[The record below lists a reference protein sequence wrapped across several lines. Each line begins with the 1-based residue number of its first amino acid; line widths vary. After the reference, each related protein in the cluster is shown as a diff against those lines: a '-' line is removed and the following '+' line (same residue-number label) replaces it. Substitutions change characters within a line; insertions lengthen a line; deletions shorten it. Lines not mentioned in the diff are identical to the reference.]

1 MTKALSPLEIYRLV
15 LASRLSEQR
24 ITALS
29 KAGELPGHHSG
40 LNHESVGI
48 AVGSSVEFDD
58 CVQTSYRSGAAVM
71 HARGGLTL
79 RELILQGFGLL
90 PGIRAQH
97 PGGARV
103 LRSTGILGGQL
114 PTAIGVALSYQL
126 RRKPNVVI
134 SVFGDGASN
143 EGAVHECMNIA
154 GVKRLPIIF
163 VIENNGIALSTR
175 GSDSTA
181 AKSLADRGAGY
192 GIPALTVDGG
202 DAIAAY
208 EAMSA
213 AVARTR
219 TEQRPQIIEM
229 KLTRPGEH
237 ASVIPDVRS
246 EQEVNAARLV
256 DAVANLRNKL
266 VSAGELDLESDASLV
281 KEFTE
286 IVDAA
291 VDEARERKA
300 KLTPPSD
307 DGLLPEAEVW
317 RMAHASAA
325 PAYTRGAGR

>member
-24 ITALS
+24 ITELS

-48 AVGSSVEFDD
+48 AVGSSVDFDD

-97 PGGARV
+97 PGGARI
-103 LRSTGILGGQL
+103 LRSTGILGGQV
-114 PTAIGVALSYQL
+114 PTAVGVALSYQL

-143 EGAVHECMNIA
+143 EGAIHECMNIA
-154 GVKRLPIIF
+154 GVKRLPLIF
-163 VIENNGIALSTR
+163 VVENNGIALSTR

-181 AKSLADRGAGY
+181 AKTLADRGAGY
-192 GIPALTVDGG
+192 GIPAVTVDGG
-202 DAIAAY
+202 DAMATYAA
-208 EAMSA
+208 MTA

-219 TEQRPQIIEM
+219 SGGGPQIIEM

-246 EQEVNAARLV
+246 EQEVSDARLV
-256 DAVANLRNKL
+256 DAVANLRNTL
-266 VSAGELDLESDASLV
+266 INSGTWDAESDASLI

-291 VDEARERKA
+291 VDEARQRKA
-300 KLTPPSD
+300 NLKPPTD
-307 DGLLPEAEVW
+307 DGLLPEAQVW
-317 RMAHASAA
+317 RMAHASDVPAA
-325 PAYTRGAGR
+325 LQGASR